1 MFQKQRFKK
10 RVAYNTNMEKK
21 YFADVVI
28 NKERLSDG
36 KTVFVAN
43 CPSLGVASQG
53 YTIDEAKKNIK
64 EAVELYLEEQPEK
77 YDLLATEGTH
87 LFSIEVTKS
96 AKTAAPIRH

>member
-10 RVAYNTNMEKK
+10 RVAYNINMEKK
-21 YFADVVI
+21 YFADFVI

-36 KTVFVAN
+36 KIVFVAN

-53 YTIDEAKKNIK
+53 YTKDEAKKNLK

-77 YDLLATEGTH
+77 YDSLTNKGT

-96 AKTAAPIRH
+96 AKTTAPIRH